1 MSKLEWDKEGE
12 RFYETG
18 VEKGVLYPYNSGK
31 YTPGVAWNGLSKVTE
46 SPSGA
51 EPTDIY
57 ADNKKYLSLMSSE
70 EFGATIEAYTY
81 PDEFGPCN
89 GTDELSDGVVIHQQS
104 RSKFGFSYVTKRGND
119 EDADDYGYI
128 IHLVYNALASPSEKG
143 YESENETPNAM
154 TLSWE
159 ISATKI
165 NVPGYKPTALITIDS
180 TKVDS
185 DKLAAFEDILYGTEK
200 DEARLPLPD
209 EIITFFKA
217 A

>member
-1 MSKLEWDKEGE
+1 
-12 RFYETG
+12 
-18 VEKGVLYPYNSGK
+18 
-31 YTPGVAWNGLSKVTE
+31 
-46 SPSGA
+46 
-51 EPTDIY
+51 
-57 ADNKKYLSLMSSE
+57 
-70 EFGATIEAYTY
+70 
-81 PDEFGPCN
+81 
-89 GTDELSDGVVIHQQS
+89 
-104 RSKFGFSYVTKRGND
+104 
-119 EDADDYGYI
+119 
-128 IHLVYNALASPSEKG
+128 
-143 YESENETPNAM
+143 M